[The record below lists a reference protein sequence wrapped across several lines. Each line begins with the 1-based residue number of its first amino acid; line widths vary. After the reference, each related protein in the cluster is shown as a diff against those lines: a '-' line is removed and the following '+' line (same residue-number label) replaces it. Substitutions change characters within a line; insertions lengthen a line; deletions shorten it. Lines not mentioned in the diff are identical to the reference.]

1 MRSHHHVPQDLLQTA
16 EPVLWGLDAW
26 TALVGVVLVIVS
38 FQLMTSASAALG
50 AVVICLWATFLV
62 VGFAAVDGIS
72 VRLLLTW
79 AVVWT
84 LHRCVRRRQ
93 GTEVAT
99 RLGGRT

>member
-38 FQLMTSASAALG
+38 FQLMTSSSAAFG
-50 AVVICLWATFLV
+50 ALVICLWATFLV
-62 VGFAAVDGIS
+62 VGFGAVDGIS

-79 AVVWT
+79 AVLWSLRRGV
-84 LHRCVRRRQ
+84 RRRRQ

-99 RLGGRT
+99 RLGRT